1 MPRRQAVSQKTA
13 YELFVERWKDG
24 CGSSLCAGARKVVL
38 ARGCVPCDVLF
49 IGEAPG
55 ESENV
60 IGQPF
65 VGPAGHLLD
74 HIVERALAWEGEAAE
89 SSKDQVFH
97 YRIAF
102 CNVVGC
108 IPRDEEG
115 GKVADPAPAD
125 VKACAPRLREFVEL
139 ANPSLIVCVGAVA
152 RKWLDPKSKGRV
164 ALHREIPMT
173 DISHPA
179 YILRANIA
187 QRTLL
192 VQRAIVT
199 IATAAQEYLE

>member
-1 MPRRQAVSQKTA
+1 MPRREAVPQKTA
-13 YELFVERWKDG
+13 YKLFVERWRDG
-24 CGSSLCAGARKVVL
+24 CDSSLCAGARKVVL

-49 IGEAPG
+49 TGEAPG

-60 IGQPF
+60 TGVPF

-74 HIVERALAWEGEAAE
+74 HIVDRALAPEGMLLY
-89 SSKDQVFH
+89 SV
-97 YRIAF
+97 AF

-108 IPRDEEG
+108 IPRDAEG

-139 ANPSLIVCVGAVA
+139 ANPGLIVCVGAVA

-179 YILRANIA
+179 YILRTNIA

>member
-1 MPRRQAVSQKTA
+1 MPRRQVVSQKTA
-13 YELFVERWKDG
+13 YELFVERWSDG

-49 IGEAPG
+49 VGEAPG

-60 IGQPF
+60 TGVPF

-74 HIVERALAWEGEAAE
+74 HIVDRALAPDGMLLY
-89 SSKDQVFH
+89 SV
-97 YRIAF
+97 AF

-108 IPRDEEG
+108 IPRDAEG

-139 ANPSLIVCVGAVA
+139 ANPRLIVCVGTVA

-164 ALHREIPMT
+164 ALPRDIHMT